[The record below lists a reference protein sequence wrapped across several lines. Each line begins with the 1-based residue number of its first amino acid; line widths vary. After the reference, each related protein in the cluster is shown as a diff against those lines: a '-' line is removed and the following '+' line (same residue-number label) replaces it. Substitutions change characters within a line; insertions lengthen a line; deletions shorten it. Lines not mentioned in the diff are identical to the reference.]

1 MRDSHLLASALSESQ
16 INVVIAGMFL
26 LALIVVLS
34 PVLLARVHRN
44 SQWTSVDAVGR
55 QAPTSFF
62 QLPFVTWFLI
72 HLYVALLGIL
82 AVVGLGLAGAI
93 DKTTIAAL
101 LSGLFGYVLGNAAH
115 AAPGSSGGTR
125 RAAPEMDVSG

>member
-1 MRDSHLLASALSESQ
+1 MTDSHLLAAALSDSQ
-16 INVVIAGMFL
+16 INVVIAGMFA

-34 PVLLARVHRN
+34 PILLALVYRKGGL
-44 SQWTSVDAVGR
+44 TSEDAAGR
-55 QAPTSFF
+55 QIPTSFF

-115 AAPGSSGGTR
+115 AASGSSGGTR
-125 RAAPEMDVSG
+125 RANPGQDTGG